1 MKNSPLA
8 DSGLTQFHFPKIFG
22 FFTIAPLTRKK
33 LNLSVIGEKKEKK
46 QNRPDYKSGRFCV
59 ARAL

>member
-8 DSGLTQFHFPKIFG
+8 DSGLKQFHFPKIFR

-33 LNLSVIGEKKEKK
+33 LNLSVVGKEF
-46 QNRPDYKSGRFCV
+46 QNRQIQLTVLC
-59 ARAL
+59 